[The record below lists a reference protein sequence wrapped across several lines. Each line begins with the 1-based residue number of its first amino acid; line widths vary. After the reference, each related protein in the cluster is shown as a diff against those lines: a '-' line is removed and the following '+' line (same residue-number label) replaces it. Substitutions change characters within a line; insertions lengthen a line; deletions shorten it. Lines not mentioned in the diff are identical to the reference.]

1 MEVAIVR
8 TTIDRKTGKLIDQQ
22 IIGTEEVDE
31 DRFYRSL
38 VEIFGKRIL
47 EAIRNG
53 ELVENENEENK
64 VTDKAGIVYLT
75 T

>member
-1 MEVAIVR
+1 MKVAIVR

-53 ELVENENEENK
+53 ELIES
-64 VTDKAGIVYLT
+64 T
-75 T
+75 